1 MPIYSEK
8 DRDRSYLSM
17 SKGESDYD
25 RQSDASSRAPVDSKI
40 SKASKS
46 KYDKLLE
53 IEAKYTN
60 TMKE

>member
-8 DRDRSYLSM
+8 DRERSYMSM
-17 SKGESDYD
+17 SKGESDYEQ
-25 RQSDASSRAPVDSKI
+25 QSERSSRVPVDSKM

-53 IEAKYTN
+53 F
-60 TMKE
+60 